1 MKQKM
6 LARIDHEYYDES
18 LLYLLVDKCQLGIS
32 LLAMTSG
39 TVSATTAL
47 GRPRAYSR
55 AKVPLDRGE
64 FELQIYPSITKANSS
79 QFQGFFRLGSLTKGI
94 IAFDKSTLLPVKQ
107 YDQIHFDILYV
118 STTTDLNKHT
128 LIEYE
133 SALGSKMP
141 ILTLMMQESK

>member
-18 LLYLLVDKCQLGIS
+18 LLYLLVDKCQVDIS
-32 LLAMTSG
+32 LLTMTSG
-39 TVSATTAL
+39 TVFATNAL
-47 GRPRAYSR
+47 GRPRAYSQT
-55 AKVPLDRGE
+55 KVPLKEE
-64 FELQIYPSITKANSS
+64 FEVQIYPSITKANSS
-79 QFQGFFRLGSLTKGI
+79 QFRDFFKLGSKGI

-118 STTTDLNKHT
+118 PTATNLNKHT

-133 SALGSKMP
+133 SALGSNMP
-141 ILTLMMQESK
+141 ILTLVMQEST